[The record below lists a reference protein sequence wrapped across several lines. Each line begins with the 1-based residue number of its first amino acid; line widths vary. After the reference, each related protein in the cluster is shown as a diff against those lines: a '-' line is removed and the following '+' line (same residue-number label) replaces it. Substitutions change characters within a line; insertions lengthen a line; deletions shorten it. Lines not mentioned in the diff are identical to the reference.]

1 MGTPG
6 NNRLFASGIAIAG
19 LVLLFPQNSQ
29 SATVTVATNAV
40 WNERVQQSKA
50 ELAQEIANPEAF
62 LSINIADTSKDQIA
76 SIDDLAQ
83 RSPQGSMVAI
93 PSGLIHHWKGAVL
106 IRDARSSDVVTALQ
120 DYNSY
125 TDIFRPAVI
134 DSKLLSR
141 TQDEFR
147 YRLKMVQKGFGVK
160 AGLLGVFRSNYYQL
174 SASEGYSIT
183 EAIELDELE
192 NAGASDERMIPFGAS
207 HGYVEKVFTIV
218 RYREAGRGVYVE
230 IETLTLSRGVPG
242 PVRWMISPAIQRFS
256 RQTMAGTLESVRDKV
271 RATEELAASG
281 ERPRS
286 LEHGGW

>member
-1 MGTPG
+1 
-6 NNRLFASGIAIAG
+6 
-19 LVLLFPQNSQ
+19 
-29 SATVTVATNAV
+29 
-40 WNERVQQSKA
+40 
-50 ELAQEIANPEAF
+50 
-62 LSINIADTSKDQIA
+62 
-76 SIDDLAQ
+76 
-83 RSPQGSMVAI
+83 
-93 PSGLIHHWKGAVL
+93 
-106 IRDARSSDVVTALQ
+106 
-120 DYNSY
+120 
-125 TDIFRPAVI
+125 
-134 DSKLLSR
+134 
-141 TQDEFR
+141 
-147 YRLKMVQKGFGVK
+147 
-160 AGLLGVFRSNYYQL
+160 
-174 SASEGYSIT
+174 
-183 EAIELDELE
+183 